1 VRVAMTLRLLLAAA
15 CSGAC
20 IVAAWWPMPEVRLVS
35 EAAAAVPLAQTQ
47 AEAGTTLASPPEPAG
62 RLAEETQAQPVDE
75 LPLKEERHPPPIVN
89 YVPPKPKH
97 GVDDKSRKTKP
108 DSKPKAKKPAPR
120 KTKAVGKKPRT

>member
-1 VRVAMTLRLLLAAA
+1 VRVAMTLRLLAASG
-15 CSGAC
+15 SGAC

-35 EAAAAVPLAQTQ
+35 AAAAAVPLAQTQ
-47 AEAGTTLASPPEPAG
+47 AEAGTTTLPSPTEPAG

-97 GVDDKSRKTKP
+97 SVGDKSRETKP